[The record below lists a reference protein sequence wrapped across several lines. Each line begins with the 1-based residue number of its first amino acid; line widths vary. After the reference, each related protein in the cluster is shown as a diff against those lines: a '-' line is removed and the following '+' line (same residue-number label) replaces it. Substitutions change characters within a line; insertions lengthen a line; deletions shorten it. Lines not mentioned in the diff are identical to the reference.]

1 MLASCVAMIS
11 NRPNDP
17 TGLVSVFWRCMAS
30 SRKWAEG
37 SAGGL
42 VQLTGNNMIITCK
55 LQARS
60 ATAMANT
67 VKAGAGAV
75 ARTINAE

>member
-1 MLASCVAMIS
+1 MLASCVAMAS
-11 NRPNDP
+11 SRPNDP

-60 ATAMANT
+60 ATAMANN
-67 VKAGAGAV
+67 VKADAEAIVRAIGAG
-75 ARTINAE
+75 

>member
-1 MLASCVAMIS
+1 MIPQAWS
-11 NRPNDP
+11 ACSGAVWQVPEN
-17 TGLVSVFWRCMAS
+17 G
-30 SRKWAEG
+30 RKEAR
-37 SAGGL
+37 GGL